1 MQVSWADYDEDEELA
16 LVADPWADVDG
27 RTAAVSADDQPTPAS
42 SQSGRITGS
51 ACATVSIS
59 ANDLP
64 TVGAEDSHEFQ
75 AAGTDEHQTANAN
88 EPQTASA
95 DKQSRTW
102 VDVVGRATAAN
113 VNELYADTELS
124 ITHTR
129 TPRPSQQS
137 IKHTTSSSCVLPKGS
152 RATTKLEVSGV
163 INSPTLSSCDFVVA
177 DKAVQKELREDVR
190 GLQRHP
196 TTPPHCNV
204 EIGDKSVGNA
214 EPRTWADVVGHVG
227 EQDEPQFQR
236 QETYEPGEYVGIRA
250 VHSILMSATQ
260 MNLSHFHTAGMHSSL
275 PSSRP
280 VPSPAEA
287 LNDVYVNTSMTF
299 ESSDN
304 VHTLRKHIVGANL
317 SSFVK
322 SVKGSFT
329 WLPDQENVWY
339 EVLQQPMYDGNIIR
353 LYIQFEKM
361 RNHGL
366 TLRDLADTSF
376 GTDVVTHVSPDFM
389 GMIDIEVP
397 NDHLSQWLSRMG
409 TPVCGTPKV
418 KSCEKVGKTAVT
430 YGTNVLTLSKVSTVN
445 SKTITSNDV
454 NEVLMLYG
462 IEAAAAVLYD
472 LTKSPV
478 VSDFMA
484 RTGRVLYFTKNSL
497 EVARKGL
504 LTSMGFERPKNDIK
518 DALIRPHMYNSH
530 RPSVKESI
538 ITGTRAACDF
548 EIYQ

>member
-27 RTAAVSADDQPTPAS
+27 RTAAVSADDQPA
-42 SQSGRITGS
+42 
-51 ACATVSIS
+51 VSIS
-59 ANDLP
+59 AEN
-64 TVGAEDSHEFQ
+64 SHESQ

-88 EPQTASA
+88 
-95 DKQSRTW
+95 KQSRTW
-102 VDVVGRATAAN
+102 VDVVGRTTAAN
-113 VNELYADTELS
+113 EELSADTELS
-124 ITHTR
+124 ITQTR
-129 TPRPSQQS
+129 F
-137 IKHTTSSSCVLPKGS
+137 
-152 RATTKLEVSGV
+152 
-163 INSPTLSSCDFVVA
+163 INSPQRSSPKSVQTAMMLGTRQNSCDEA
-177 DKAVQKELREDVR
+177 DKAVRIPKKLQVQKELTSSKAAPLPGYFVGE
-190 GLQRHP
+190 GGCGTPRHS
-196 TTPPHCNV
+196 TTPPDCRPQSPM
-204 EIGDKSVGNA
+204 EIGDKSVENA
-214 EPRTWADVVGHVG
+214 EPRTWADVVGHVD
-227 EQDEPQFQR
+227 EQLHVLDSPHFIPQQSSPEGSSLTVEGRQR
-236 QETYEPGEYVGIRA
+236 TYEPGESVGIRA

-287 LNDVYVNTSMTF
+287 LNDLYVNTSMTF

-322 SVKGSFT
+322 SVGGSFT

-339 EVLQQPMYDGNIIR
+339 EALQQPMYDGNIIR
-353 LYIQFEKM
+353 LYIQFKKM
-361 RNHGL
+361 KNYGL

-418 KSCEKVGKTAVT
+418 KSCEKVGDTAVT
-430 YGTNVLTLSKVSTVN
+430 HGTDVLTLSKVSTVN

-518 DALIRPHMYNSH
+518 EALIRPHMYNSC

-548 EIYQ
+548 EIHQESST

>member
-27 RTAAVSADDQPTPAS
+27 RTATVSADDQP
-42 SQSGRITGS
+42 
-51 ACATVSIS
+51 TVSIS

-64 TVGAEDSHEFQ
+64 TVGAEDSHESQ

-88 EPQTASA
+88 
-95 DKQSRTW
+95 KQSRTW
-102 VDVVGRATAAN
+102 VDVVGRTTAAN

-124 ITHTR
+124 ITQTR
-129 TPRPSQQS
+129 
-137 IKHTTSSSCVLPKGS
+137 
-152 RATTKLEVSGV
+152 
-163 INSPTLSSCDFVVA
+163 NSPTLPNC
-177 DKAVQKELREDVR
+177 DKANKAFRNPRKLQAHKKLTFSKAAREGGR
-190 GLQRHP
+190 GSPRHP
-196 TTPPHCNV
+196 TTPPHYKPHSPMV
-204 EIGDKSVGNA
+204 VGLEIGDKSVENA
-214 EPRTWADVVGHVG
+214 EPRTWADVVGHVD
-227 EQDEPQFQR
+227 EQLHVLDSPPRQR
-236 QETYEPGEYVGIRA
+236 TYEPGESVGIRA

-322 SVKGSFT
+322 SVGGSFT

-339 EVLQQPMYDGNIIR
+339 EALQQPMYDGNIIR
-353 LYIQFEKM
+353 LYIQFKKM

-418 KSCEKVGKTAVT
+418 KSCEKVGDTAVT
-430 YGTNVLTLSKVSTVN
+430 HGTDVLTLSKVSTVN

-484 RTGRVLYFTKNSL
+484 RTGKVLYFTKNSL

-518 DALIRPHMYNSH
+518 EALIRPHMYNSC

-548 EIYQ
+548 KIHQESGT

>member
-27 RTAAVSADDQPTPAS
+27 RTAAVSADDQPTL
-42 SQSGRITGS
+42 TGS

-59 ANDLP
+59 ANE

-88 EPQTASA
+88 
-95 DKQSRTW
+95 KQSRTW
-102 VDVVGRATAAN
+102 VDVVGRTTAAN
-113 VNELYADTELS
+113 VELFADTELS
-124 ITHTR
+124 ITQTR
-129 TPRPSQQS
+129 
-137 IKHTTSSSCVLPKGS
+137 
-152 RATTKLEVSGV
+152 
-163 INSPTLSSCDFVVA
+163 NSPQLFVGPESEKTALSAQQLEKVGTLSNCDEA
-177 DKAVQKELREDVR
+177 DEAVRNPKELQVQRELTSNKAAPLPGLRKVGEGGR
-190 GLQRHP
+190 GSPRQP
-196 TTPPHCNV
+196 TTPSHCSVIGSLSV
-204 EIGDKSVGNA
+204 ENA
-214 EPRTWADVVGHVG
+214 EPRTWADVVGHVD
-227 EQDEPQFQR
+227 EQLHVLDSPHFSRQR
-236 QETYEPGEYVGIRA
+236 TYEPGESVGIRA

-322 SVKGSFT
+322 SVGGSFT

-353 LYIQFEKM
+353 LYIQFKKM
-361 RNHGL
+361 KNYGL

-418 KSCEKVGKTAVT
+418 KSCEKVGDTAVT
-430 YGTNVLTLSKVSTVN
+430 HGTDALTLSKVSTVN

-484 RTGRVLYFTKNSL
+484 RTGKVLYFTKNSL

-518 DALIRPHMYNSH
+518 EALILPHMYNSC

-548 EIYQ
+548 EIHQE

>member
-27 RTAAVSADDQPTPAS
+27 RTAAVSADAQPTL
-42 SQSGRITGS
+42 
-51 ACATVSIS
+51 SIS
-59 ANDLP
+59 ANE
-64 TVGAEDSHEFQ
+64 TVGAEDSHESQ
-75 AAGTDEHQTANAN
+75 AAGTDEHQTANAK
-88 EPQTASA
+88 
-95 DKQSRTW
+95 KQSRTW
-102 VDVVGRATAAN
+102 VDVVGRTTAAD
-113 VNELYADTELS
+113 VNELSADTELS
-124 ITHTR
+124 ITQTR
-129 TPRPSQQS
+129 
-137 IKHTTSSSCVLPKGS
+137 
-152 RATTKLEVSGV
+152 
-163 INSPTLSSCDFVVA
+163 NSPQLFVGPSSFRTALLGTLSNCDEA
-177 DKAVQKELREDVR
+177 DEAVRNPKKLQIQRELTSNKAARESGR
-190 GLQRHP
+190 GSPQQP
-196 TTPPHCNV
+196 TTPPQCSV
-204 EIGDKSVGNA
+204 IGDKSVENA
-214 EPRTWADVVGHVG
+214 EPRTWADVVGHVD
-227 EQDEPQFQR
+227 EQLHVLDSPHFIPQRSSPEGFSPTVEGRQR
-236 QETYEPGEYVGIRA
+236 TYEPGESVGIRA

-322 SVKGSFT
+322 SVGGSFT

-353 LYIQFEKM
+353 LYIQFKKM

-418 KSCEKVGKTAVT
+418 KSCEKVGDTAVT
-430 YGTNVLTLSKVSTVN
+430 HGTDVLTLSKVSTVN

-518 DALIRPHMYNSH
+518 EALILPHMYNSC

-548 EIYQ
+548 EIHQE

>member
-27 RTAAVSADDQPTPAS
+27 RTAAVSADDQPTLTGSACATPVK
-42 SQSGRITGS
+42 QSPFRATSLGRIPGS
-51 ACATVSIS
+51 ACATVSIPFS

-64 TVGAEDSHEFQ
+64 TVGAEDPHESQ

-88 EPQTASA
+88 
-95 DKQSRTW
+95 KQSRTW
-102 VDVVGRATAAN
+102 VDVVGRTTAAD
-113 VNELYADTELS
+113 VNELSADTELS
-124 ITHTR
+124 ITQTR
-129 TPRPSQQS
+129 FRDSPQLFVGQE
-137 IKHTTSSSCVLPKGS
+137 GF
-152 RATTKLEVSGV
+152 
-163 INSPTLSSCDFVVA
+163 SPTV
-177 DKAVQKELREDVR
+177 EGR
-190 GLQRHP
+190 QR
-196 TTPPHCNV
+196 
-204 EIGDKSVGNA
+204 
-214 EPRTWADVVGHVG
+214 
-227 EQDEPQFQR
+227 
-236 QETYEPGEYVGIRA
+236 TYEPGESVGIRA

-322 SVKGSFT
+322 SVGGSFT

-353 LYIQFEKM
+353 LYIQFKKM

-418 KSCEKVGKTAVT
+418 KSCEKVGDTAVT
-430 YGTNVLTLSKVSTVN
+430 HGTDVLTLSKVSTVN

-518 DALIRPHMYNSH
+518 EALIRPHMYNSC

-538 ITGTRAACDF
+538 MTGTRAACDF
-548 EIYQ
+548 EIHQE